1 MLLQVTCR
9 ALCSTARSVG
19 ADNGKKR
26 PHSSC
31 GLVNASVQNCRPV
44 IADKL
49 PQGPLRQWYGCVPR
63 VRPHDR
69 TVCRRWEGGRPR
81 ARATENDN
89 DAGRG
94 ARRAWAAIAGP
105 LKIIDCLLEPKL
117 LGIACRALSKHR
129 HGGGDV
135 IGCPVMSGAGRRVWS
150 SARSLTIE
158 QIIRA
163 WP

>member
-1 MLLQVTCR
+1 MVWLPCPAFDLT
-9 ALCSTARSVG
+9 TGRSA
-19 ADNGKKR
+19 ADGK
-26 PHSSC
+26 
-31 GLVNASVQNCRPV
+31 VV
-44 IADKL
+44 
-49 PQGPLRQWYGCVPR
+49 
-63 VRPHDR
+63 DR
-69 TVCRRWEGGRPR
+69 EREQPKMIMMQAV
-81 ARATENDN
+81 AT
-89 DAGRG
+89 
-94 ARRAWAAIAGP
+94 RRAWAAIAGP

-135 IGCPVMSGAGRRVWS
+135 IGCPVMPGAGRRVWS